1 MCRIVGHD
9 VPKKSHICPT
19 TYCHMFILHTPKAN
33 KPTSIIIKKA
43 LSDGL
48 FKASLG
54 VSVHPSYWIKGK
66 ERTVVEGLDKATIE
80 ANRSINALLTK
91 IFDFIDARERDARY
105 TEKHLTCRELREKIE
120 DLIGKVKQKKGAGFY
135 PKCRQ
140 IIADMETGTLLT
152 PRGKAY
158 APETIRG
165 YHRTVNKLEEY
176 DPNLAWATIDMKF
189 YRAFVKWCN
198 DKDWSLNYI
207 GQLIKNL
214 VRLMEIGRSKTYQFH
229 NATGYLDEDFKVI
242 QEKTDDIALYQYE
255 VDAIAAKHIPNRLWD
270 IARDWFV
277 IGCYLGLR
285 VSDIKLLNKDVNFTA
300 DSVVIANEKTDTKV
314 VVPINKQIRAIMKK
328 WSGLPPRMHE
338 VEINRH
344 IKKVCEIV
352 KMDQPV
358 LYFLTKGGE
367 RRDFYLKKY
376 QMVSCHTMRRFFIT
390 ELIRLGIA
398 DNKIMQLAGIKRHET
413 LLRYKKITPE
423 ENAANMKGQA
433 FFK

>member
-1 MCRIVGHD
+1 
-9 VPKKSHICPT
+9 
-19 TYCHMFILHTPKAN
+19 MFILHTPKSD
-33 KPTSIIIKKA
+33 KPTSIIFKKA
-43 LSDGL
+43 FPDGL
-48 FKASLG
+48 CRAPLG
-54 VSVHPSYWIKGK
+54 ITILPVHWNK
-66 ERTVVEGLDKATIE
+66 EAERAIIEGLEKSLIDNHKSINQLLKKIE
-80 ANRSINALLTK
+80 DFVDNRS
-91 IFDFIDARERDARY
+91 RDARY
-105 TEKHLTCRELREKIE
+105 TSNHLTCEEMTMKLQEFTGR
-120 DLIGKVKQKKGAGFY
+120 VKERKGSGFY

-140 IIADMETGTLLT
+140 IIADMEARTLLT
-152 PRGKAY
+152 PRGKTY
-158 APETIRG
+158 ASETIRG
-165 YHRTVNKLEEY
+165 YNRTVDKLEEY
-176 DPNLAWATIDMKF
+176 DPKLTWQTVDMKF

-214 VRLMEIGRSKTYQFH
+214 IRLMEIGKSKSYQFH
-229 NATGYLDEDFKVI
+229 NSTGYMDEEFKVI
-242 QEKTDDIALYQYE
+242 QEKTDDIALYQHE
-255 VDAIAAKHIPNRLWD
+255 LDAIAAQHIPNRLWD

-285 VSDIKLLNKDVNFTA
+285 VSDIKMLNKEVNFTA
-300 DSVVIANEKTDTKV
+300 DSIMIANEKTDTKV

-328 WSGLPPRMHE
+328 WNGLPPRMHE

-352 KMDQPV
+352 KIDTPV

-376 QMVSCHTMRRFFIT
+376 EMVSCHTMRRFFIT

>member
-1 MCRIVGHD
+1 M
-9 VPKKSHICPT
+9 
-19 TYCHMFILHTPKAN
+19 
-33 KPTSIIIKKA
+33 
-43 LSDGL
+43 
-48 FKASLG
+48 
-54 VSVHPSYWIKGK
+54 
-66 ERTVVEGLDKATIE
+66 
-80 ANRSINALLTK
+80 
-91 IFDFIDARERDARY
+91 
-105 TEKHLTCRELREKIE
+105 
-120 DLIGKVKQKKGAGFY
+120 
-135 PKCRQ
+135 
-140 IIADMETGTLLT
+140 
-152 PRGKAY
+152 
-158 APETIRG
+158 
-165 YHRTVNKLEEY
+165 
-176 DPNLAWATIDMKF
+176 
-189 YRAFVKWCN
+189 
-198 DKDWSLNYI
+198 
-207 GQLIKNL
+207 
-214 VRLMEIGRSKTYQFH
+214 
-229 NATGYLDEDFKVI
+229 
-242 QEKTDDIALYQYE
+242 
-255 VDAIAAKHIPNRLWD
+255 
-270 IARDWFV
+270 
-277 IGCYLGLR
+277 R